1 MSTRLSL
8 IVVAALALA
17 SLASVAFA
25 AGYPSSAITLVIPL
39 SPGDATDIV
48 GRTIGEE
55 MAKLLKVPVVPVNR
69 PGGGMTIGID
79 SVVKAKKDGYTLLE
93 SPSSGLVASRIL
105 NPEAATYD
113 PHKDLVALGRAARSP
128 LMVTVRQDAPFKG
141 FKDMAEFSKKNPGKV
156 RVGTIGAGT
165 LGHLALEMIN
175 SLTGAGLTMVPFKG
189 GAAGT
194 TALLGGHVEAVI
206 YTVGALN
213 THIKS
218 GSVRG
223 VLISSRYAELR
234 DVPTLID
241 LGYSQTYP
249 DPWMAF
255 YAPAGVP
262 AEVPKALIP
271 VLEKVSKDPAVGA
284 KLAGLGV
291 IQDWAPPERVLADLR
306 EEHRVLEA
314 IARKA
319 GLVK

>member
-1 MSTRLSL
+1 NGLRLLWVRTRHRRQDRASARQPHAELVTRRGGAPVLESTHARAQSPHLHRPRRRDGGRREGPAGPVGRRAKEARARATPSGPALRSGRHSRDTLVVRALGARKGVKRMSTRLSL

-141 FKDMAEFSKKNPGKV
+141 FKDMAEFSK
-156 RVGTIGAGT
+156 
-165 LGHLALEMIN
+165 
-175 SLTGAGLTMVPFKG
+175 
-189 GAAGT
+189 
-194 TALLGGHVEAVI
+194 
-206 YTVGALN
+206 
-213 THIKS
+213 
-218 GSVRG
+218 
-223 VLISSRYAELR
+223 
-234 DVPTLID
+234 
-241 LGYSQTYP
+241 
-249 DPWMAF
+249 
-255 YAPAGVP
+255 
-262 AEVPKALIP
+262 
-271 VLEKVSKDPAVGA
+271 
-284 KLAGLGV
+284 
-291 IQDWAPPERVLADLR
+291 
-306 EEHRVLEA
+306 
-314 IARKA
+314 
-319 GLVK
+319 